1 MQSVSDVIVHDAMR
15 DSLALHWVQ
24 FRHSFI
30 KVYGFW
36 NKNILLPWHTCD
48 TTTARLEFSLLFT
61 FSRLKLLLPV
71 NSVIVNV
78 ARIGVESSGDKDRD
92 VDPIKTSLL
101 LENNN
106 VLLEEGLAIS
116 KIAS

>member
-1 MQSVSDVIVHDAMR
+1 
-15 DSLALHWVQ
+15 
-24 FRHSFI
+24 
-30 KVYGFW
+30 
-36 NKNILLPWHTCD
+36 
-48 TTTARLEFSLLFT
+48 
-61 FSRLKLLLPV
+61 LPV